1 MEQKWKR
8 PSKDGL
14 NQVTASS
21 CITAN
26 AVLLQVQTGQQKLMW
41 PFVKRKGR
49 AETSAISQHQKKMRY
64 CCQPPPR
71 AL

>member
-21 CITAN
+21 CISAN
-26 AVLLQVQTGQQKLMW
+26 AIFPACFNRT
-41 PFVKRKGR
+41 
-49 AETSAISQHQKKMRY
+49 AETDVTV
-64 CCQPPPR
+64 
-71 AL
+71 L